1 LRFVP
6 AFCQVAVEYFAT
18 TPSALCLA
26 HPLGKSFEPKQ
37 RKTVIRQ
44 RREVG
49 EEVRPLVNVE
59 GSTDNANSEKRKQ
72 QLWKVR

>member
-1 LRFVP
+1 MLSVA
-6 AFCQVAVEYFAT
+6 AFYQVAVEYFAT

-26 HPLGKSFEPKQ
+26 NPLGKSFEPKQ
-37 RKTVIRQ
+37 RKAVVRQ
-44 RREVG
+44 RKDVG